1 MYQLKAKAW
10 LEKDNK
16 LLIGIGRAKLLQLIK
31 EKGSIRKAAEEMNM
45 SYRHA
50 WEIIKKINN
59 RLGDEVVISQRGG
72 IEGGKTEL
80 TNIGNKLLDDFNF
93 RNNKLNNFVKYGAKP
108 DLTVDGI
115 IFVNNRLVLIKR
127 KYDPFKDYYAFPGGF
142 VEYGE
147 TVENAIIREV
157 EEETGLKTKIK
168 KLIGVY
174 SKPERDPRGHTV
186 SIVYELLVVGGEIK
200 EGSDAKN
207 VELFEKNDI
216 PKLAF
221 DHNMI
226 LKEVLHML

>member
-1 MYQLKAKAW
+1 MR
-10 LEKDNK
+10 
-16 LLIGIGRAKLLQLIK
+16 LILT
-31 EKGSIRKAAEEMNM
+31 
-45 SYRHA
+45 RH
-50 WEIIKKINN
+50 
-59 RLGDEVVISQRGG
+59 
-72 IEGGKTEL
+72 
-80 TNIGNKLLDDFNF
+80 
-93 RNNKLNNFVKYGAKP
+93 
-108 DLTVDGI
+108 
-115 IFVNNRLVLIKR
+115 
-127 KYDPFKDYYAFPGGF
+127 
-142 VEYGE
+142 GE